1 MTIDPDYPADH
12 DAGYRRHPIAVA
24 TDYNKSNPASNP
36 NLKHVASEHA
46 NQMRGQVI
54 NGEDEGYA
62 RGYYA
67 QEQDHGPA
75 FELGPDWRADVAD
88 EKALRGVTPDPNT
101 LGYYAGPIQVETRG
115 MYAES
120 SVNLNEEYE
129 EYNHE
134 YQQDGEVGYEAG
146 DADSAHTPTQAENC
160 PARNE
165 FDDTLAINARGES
178 TEHMPVMPANIISAP
193 EPVKGPTANQ
203 AQKNTATK
211 SMAPPPKPAANKK
224 VDNGK
229 QPVRNSKITIP
240 IRTTTPPTNIDEAK
254 ATSFGDSSP
263 EQTSEDELTLP
274 DPTAATAHK
283 RAFEDSL
290 DYTRAELADKSY
302 SDLDREPFLT
312 DPNGPARSQPAVEQ
326 TLEQKLSSMTGMSE
340 EECKA
345 MFAAMTDAEN
355 EGTGEW
361 FTKQMKEKMEKL
373 ICAKHNRRMI
383 AAKYEHEVKKRN
395 ALVNAKMKDVADEME
410 GLKSGLGNLMPTLKP
425 ADKKERREAL
435 KADKKTAK
443 KAGNKG
449 EVSK

>member
-1 MTIDPDYPADH
+1 MTTGPDYAADH
-12 DAGYRRHPIAVA
+12 DAGNRHHPIAVA
-24 TDYNKSNPASNP
+24 TDYNKGNPASNP
-36 NLKHVASEHA
+36 NLKYVASEHA
-46 NQMRGQVI
+46 NQMRGQII

-67 QEQDHGPA
+67 QGEDRGA
-75 FELGPDWRADVAD
+75 GFELGPDWRADVAD

-101 LGYYAGPIQVETRG
+101 RGYYAGPTQVETRG

-120 SVNLNEEYE
+120 SVNLNEEYD

-134 YQQDGEVGYEAG
+134 YQQDDEVGYEVG
-146 DADSAHTPTQAENC
+146 DADGARTPTQTDNF

-165 FDDTLAINARGES
+165 FDDTLAINARGKSIEY
-178 TEHMPVMPANIISAP
+178 MPAMPANIISAP

-203 AQKNTATK
+203 TQKNTATK
-211 SMAPPPKPAANKK
+211 SMAPPPKPSANKK
-224 VDNGK
+224 VDDGK
-229 QPVRNSKITIP
+229 RPVHNSEFPIP
-240 IRTTTPPTNIDEAK
+240 MRTTTPPTNINEAK

-263 EQTSEDELTLP
+263 EQTSEDELSLP

-290 DYTRAELADKSY
+290 DYTRDELADKSY

-326 TLEQKLSSMTGMSE
+326 TLEQKLSYMTSMSE
-340 EECKA
+340 EERKA
-345 MFAAMTDAEN
+345 MFEAMTDAEN

-373 ICAKHNRRMI
+373 MRAKHNRRMI
-383 AAKYEHEVKKRN
+383 AAKYEHEVKKRH
-395 ALVNAKMKDVADEME
+395 ALVNAKTKDVADELA
-410 GLKSGLGNLMPTLKP
+410 GLKSGLGNLMPTPKP

-435 KADKKTAK
+435 KTEKKAAK
-443 KAGNKG
+443 KAGKKG
-449 EVSK
+449 EASK